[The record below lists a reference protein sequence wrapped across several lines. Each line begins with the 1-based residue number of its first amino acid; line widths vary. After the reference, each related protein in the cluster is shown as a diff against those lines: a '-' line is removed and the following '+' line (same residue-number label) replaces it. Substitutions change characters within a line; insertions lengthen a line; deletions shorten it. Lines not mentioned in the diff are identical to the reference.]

1 MVEQFAKFGTIT
13 HQIQRTKK
21 RNNFLHGDLNKYRKQ
36 HGNTR
41 GLVDKLKARIDM
53 TQIEIIEELTFHMKL
68 LQNIIQGTSF
78 LVNRQSFEP
87 YMRLAALTYLV
98 KFALSIFSLIAASHY
113 SL

>member
-1 MVEQFAKFGTIT
+1 MKILKNTE
-13 HQIQRTKK
+13 
-21 RNNFLHGDLNKYRKQ
+21 KQ
-36 HGNTR
+36 HRNTR

-53 TQIEIIEELTFHMKL
+53 THIQIIGELTFHMKL